1 MLRATIN
8 GLSAML
14 LLLSLPIASQ
24 AIVDIEHWTTANGA
38 RVYFVA
44 APEIPIADIRFVFN
58 AGSARDGDS
67 AGIARVTAKLLSEGA
82 GELDANAFSDRI
94 ADTGAELS
102 SSALRDMAWVSLR
115 SLTDPKYL
123 DPSLGLMHAVLTAPR
138 FDEDAVERV
147 KARTLVDIRQE
158 QQSPSALASK
168 AFFRAVYGDHPYASP
183 LPGTEESVAA
193 LTRDAIEAFHT
204 RYYVANNVTVAIVG
218 ALDRAQAEQIA
229 NRLTNGLRAG
239 EAAPDLSP
247 VAAIGNGLERRVEFP
262 SIQSHVR
269 IGQPG
274 MKRGDPDYFPL
285 LVGNHVL
292 GGGGLVSILFDEVRE
307 KRGLSYS
314 VNSYFTPMAELGPF
328 TASLQTDHSQEEE
341 AIAVLRAEIE
351 KFIRDGPGE
360 AALEAAKNNL
370 IGGFPLRIDSNSKIV
385 EYLSM
390 IGFYGLP
397 LDYLSTFPDR
407 VAAVTV
413 ESVQSA
419 FRRRLDPDRMI
430 TIVVGRP
437 AEASGG

>member
-1 MLRATIN
+1 MRRWFDVLAT
-8 GLSAML
+8 AL
-14 LLLSLPIASQ
+14 LVASLPFASH
-24 AIVDIEHWTTANGA
+24 AVVDIEHWTTGNGA

-44 APEIPIADIRFVFN
+44 APEIPIVDIRFVFN
-58 AGSARDGDS
+58 AGSARDGDA
-67 AGIARVTAKLLSEGA
+67 AGIARVTAKLLGEGA
-82 GELDANAFSDRI
+82 GEFDANAFSERI

-115 SLTDPKYL
+115 SLAERKYL
-123 DPSLGLMHAVLTAPR
+123 EPSLDLMRAVLTAPR
-138 FDEDAVERV
+138 FDVDAVERI

-158 QQSPSALASK
+158 QQSPSAIASK
-168 AFFRAVYGDHPYASP
+168 AFFRAVYGNHPYASP
-183 LPGTEESVAA
+183 LPGTEESVTAM
-193 LTRDAIEAFHT
+193 TRDMITAFHA

-218 ALDRAQAEQIA
+218 ALDRAEAEQIA
-229 NRLTNGLRAG
+229 ERLTNGMHPG
-239 EAAPDLSP
+239 EAAPELIP
-247 VAAIGNGLERRVEFP
+247 VAPVDGAIERRVDFP

-328 TASLQTDHSQEEE
+328 TASLQTDHSQEQQ

-351 KFIRDGPGE
+351 KFVREGPDA
-360 AALEAAKNNL
+360 AALEAAKSNL

-397 LDYLSTFPDR
+397 LDYLGTFTER
-407 VAAVTV
+407 VSAVTV
-413 ESVQSA
+413 ETVKSA
-419 FRRRLDPDRMI
+419 FQRRLHPERMI
-430 TIVVGRP
+430 TVVVGRS
-437 AEASGG
+437 AEASDG